1 MTHTHTY
8 TTKEY
13 NTGKTITFDNGQYP
27 ETINQKATTTYT
39 VKVYNGRPYVTET
52 VKTTNGVTLS
62 SVNYPAFKH

>member
-1 MTHTHTY
+1 MKNTHTY

-13 NTGKTITFDNGQYP
+13 NTGKTITFDNGQYA
-27 ETINQKATTTYT
+27 ENINKKATTTYN
-39 VKVYNGRPYVTET
+39 VKVYNGKPYVTET

>member
-1 MTHTHTY
+1 MKNTHTY

-13 NTGKTITFDNGQYP
+13 NTGKTITFDNGQYA
-27 ETINQKATTTYT
+27 ETINQKATTTYN
-39 VKVYNGRPYVTET
+39 VKVYNGKPYVTET

>member
-1 MTHTHTY
+1 MTSTHIY

-13 NTGKTITFDNGQYP
+13 NTGKTITFDNGQFA
-27 ETINQKATTTYT
+27 ETINQKATTTFT
-39 VKVYNGRPYVTET
+39 VKECNGKPYVTET